1 MPTRNVSLSGHYDSF
16 IESNVKSGRFDN
28 ASEVFRAGLRLLEQQ
43 QEENDLKLENLRQ
56 AAKLGFDQLERD
68 QKIKVSGDELEDYIT
83 GLGSKASEKLNQS

>member
-56 AAKLGFDQLERD
+56 AAKLGFDQLEQGKR
-68 QKIKVSGDELEDYIT
+68 IEVSDDELEDYIA
-83 GLGSKASEKLNQS
+83 GLGRKASEKLNQS

>member
-43 QEENDLKLENLRQ
+43 QDENDLKLENLRQ
-56 AAKLGFDQLERD
+56 AAKLGFNQLE
-68 QKIKVSGDELEDYIT
+68 QGEKVKVSDDELENYIT
-83 GLGSKASEKLNQS
+83 GLGMKASEKLNRA

>member
-43 QEENDLKLENLRQ
+43 QEENDLKLKNLRQ
-56 AAKLGFDQLERD
+56 AAKLGFDQLEQSKRTVASD
-68 QKIKVSGDELEDYIT
+68 GELEDYIA
-83 GLGSKASEKLNQS
+83 GLGRKASERLNQS

>member
-43 QEENDLKLENLRQ
+43 QEENDLKLQNLRQ
-56 AAKLGFDQLERD
+56 AAKLGFDHLEQGKRTVASD
-68 QKIKVSGDELEDYIT
+68 DELEDYIA
-83 GLGSKASEKLNQS
+83 GLGRKSPERLNQS

>member
-56 AAKLGFDQLERD
+56 AAKLGFDQLD
-68 QKIKVSGDELEDYIT
+68 QEKKIVVSGDKLEDYIA
-83 GLGSKASEKLNQS
+83 GLGRKASEKSNQL